1 MKIVITGASGF
12 IGNPLA
18 LSLSEAGHD
27 VLAISR
33 KIQNNN
39 NYSSLTWLKADLS
52 SPFTYKNSIKIFCP
66 EVVIHLAWQ
75 DIPDFSPEKSQL
87 NLIQSLDFISFI
99 ASIKSCKKLLIP
111 GSCWEYSNPQ
121 GKCNEADLTSPLNSF
136 TRAKDSLRV
145 KVELMCKNTSI
156 SLAWFRVFYV
166 YGPNQRA
173 ESLIP
178 LILRSLMRGFLP
190 DISTPQNSN
199 DFIYIDDVVEAFI
212 AAIDIEF
219 ESGIYNLGTG
229 SSSSVIDIC
238 RYSEKIVLNSSSLTE
253 SLSQKS
259 QAKSEDIN
267 FWASIL
273 ATKNTFG
280 WSPKTE
286 LFDGILK
293 SWESIK
299 K

>member
-1 MKIVITGASGF
+1 LKIVITGASGF

-18 LSLSEAGHD
+18 VSLSEAGHD

-33 KIQNNN
+33 EIQNND

-52 SPFTYKNSIKIFCP
+52 SPFTYKNTIKVFSP

-99 ASIKSCKKLLIP
+99 VSIKSCKKLLIP
-111 GSCWEYSNPQ
+111 GSCWEYPNPK
-121 GKCNEADLTSPLNSF
+121 GECNEADLTSSLNSF

-178 LILRSLMRGFLP
+178 LILTSLMRGFLP

-212 AAIDIEF
+212 AAIDIKF

-238 RYSEKIVLNSSSLTE
+238 RYSEKIVLNSSALTE

-286 LFDGILK
+286 LFNGILK
-293 SWESIK
+293 TWESIK